1 MTNEEIIERCEY
13 WCENRQF
20 LIDTT
25 ASQMQWDMQQAED
38 SVNELLEDIETA
50 IDEGDF
56 EKAEELLIIIDGD
69 NEDGDEEPEED

>member
-1 MTNEEIIERCEY
+1 MTNEEIIERYEY

-25 ASQMQWDMQQAED
+25 APQMQWDMQQAED